1 VMQALAPDKGR
12 IGEIIKCTSEIKE
25 SDLGGRIIESKRRE
39 MKSELPEA
47 GAIAC
52 GGAGCKTR
60 ENFEKYIVP
69 LAGSLSTYLGE
80 KAMVGASRA
89 AVELGFIDHTVK
101 PRIYIAVGVSG
112 AVQHI
117 TGMQNSDI
125 IVAINKD
132 PKAPIFKAAD
142 FGVLANIEEVV
153 PKLIEA
159 FESGQKPG
167 VSRG

>member
-1 VMQALAPDKGR
+1 MQ
-12 IGEIIKCTSEIKE
+12 
-25 SDLGGRIIESKRRE
+25 
-39 MKSELPEA
+39 SELPEA

-60 ENFEKYIVP
+60 ESFEKYIVP
-69 LAGSLSTYLGE
+69 LADSVGKYIGE

-89 AVELGFIDHTVK
+89 AVELGFIDRSHQVGQTGHTVK
-101 PRIYIAVGVSG
+101 PRIYIAVGISG

-125 IVAINKD
+125 IIAINKD

-142 FGVLANIEEVV
+142 FGILANMEEVV
-153 PKLIEA
+153 PRLIEA
-159 FESGQKPG
+159 FETGQRPVGGK
-167 VSRG
+167 S